1 MALYGGIAT
10 TVVTSTTNGQF
21 ARRVSEGKQMFIG
34 EFTPTSAS
42 TTFNTGMA
50 VIDSVMMA
58 FVSAP
63 SATHDNNQY
72 RTSTNGALTMTHLL
86 TRVVSTA
93 GSAPTTYASASTPW
107 SRLSYIVVGSV
118 DAPPTA

>member
-1 MALYGGIAT
+1 MSLYGAMRT
-10 TVVTSTTNGQF
+10 TVVTSTTDGHF
-21 ARRVSEGKQMFIG
+21 AHRISEGKQMFVG
-34 EFTPTSAS
+34 EFTPVSAS

-50 VIDSVMMA
+50 VIDSVIMA

-63 SATHDNNQY
+63 SATHDHNQY

-93 GSAPTTYASASTPW
+93 ASAPTTFVSASTPW
-107 SRLSYIVVGSV
+107 SRLSYIVVGSI
-118 DAPPTA
+118 DAPPTV